1 MRPTV
6 YFKAKFGFARAKG
19 IRLIKVITNTFMGWN
34 FSVVPKY

>member
-6 YFKAKFGFARAKG
+6 YCKVKVGFVLAKG